1 MPADGA
7 TSLPKKDGPAI
18 KMDPKDHEQLS
29 STGNSADARAYR
41 KEISDLLK
49 DGKWRDALAKEIK
62 DVRRV
67 AGRKYNEAIR
77 EMLEYAKC
85 LGKHGLLK

>member
-1 MPADGA
+1 V
-7 TSLPKKDGPAI
+7 TFILKGP
-18 KMDPKDHEQLS
+18 HFLS
-29 STGNSADARAYR
+29 FGSR
-41 KEISDLLK
+41 
-49 DGKWRDALAKEIK
+49 RDALAKEIK

-67 AGRKYNEAIR
+67 AGSKYNKGIQ